1 MRRFAILI
9 FLVASLIMPVG
20 ATEYTAPEPP
30 QDAVELMPVQKESF
44 GQGLWEI
51 VKNAVGN
58 LQPNFASACR
68 TCLSLICV
76 VLLVSVLNGI
86 SEKNKTVLSLAAALG
101 VGGILIGSTNAF
113 VDLGV
118 QTVQQLS
125 EYGKLLLPV
134 LTASL
139 AAQGGATTSAALYV
153 GTMAFD
159 TVLSAVVV
167 KLLVPMIYAYI
178 ALSVANSALSED
190 VLGKIR
196 DFIKWLMTWILK
208 IALYVFTG
216 FMAVTGVVSGT
227 TDAMALKATK
237 LTISGMVP
245 MVGGI
250 LSDASEA
257 VLVGAGLMKNAV
269 GIYGL
274 LAVLAI
280 WISPFLQIGVQYL
293 LLKITAAICE
303 IFGVKKASLL
313 IDNFSAAVGFLM
325 AVTATICFMLFVSTI
340 CFMKG
345 VTQ

>member
-9 FLVASLIMPVG
+9 LLIGCLAIPVA
-20 ATEYTAPEPP
+20 ATEYTAPDPP
-30 QDAVELMPVQKESF
+30 QDALELMPAQQESF
-44 GQGLWEI
+44 GQGVWEI
-51 VKNAVGN
+51 IKNSIGN

-68 TCLSLICV
+68 TCISLICI

-86 SEKNKTVLSLAAALG
+86 SEKNKTVLSVAAALG
-101 VGGILIGSTNAF
+101 VGGILIGSTNTF

-118 QTVQQLS
+118 QTVHQLS
-125 EYGKLLLPV
+125 EYGKLLMPV

-139 AAQGGATTSAALYV
+139 AAQGGTTSSAALYV
-153 GTMAFD
+153 CTMAFD
-159 TVLSAVVV
+159 TVLSSVAVY
-167 KLLVPMIYAYI
+167 LLIPSIYAYI
-178 ALSVANSALSED
+178 ALSIANSALSED

-227 TDAMALKATK
+227 TDAMTLKATK

-257 VLVGAGLMKNAV
+257 VLVGAGLVKNAV

-293 LLKITAAICE
+293 LLKLTAAICE
-303 IFGVKKASLL
+303 TFGVKNASQL
-313 IDNFSAAVGFLM
+313 IAGFSTAMGFLM
-325 AVTATICFMLFVSTI
+325 AATATVCFMLFVSTI

-345 VTQ
+345 VSL